1 MIKNYRTGGVNSFS
15 QILLEDS
22 FECLCELIEKAIVSN
37 EQHVCRQFALIIEDQ
52 WKFVNAHGETQAN
65 AWLSTIIKLM
75 S

>member
-37 EQHVCRQFALIIEDQ
+37 E
-52 WKFVNAHGETQAN
+52 
-65 AWLSTIIKLM
+65 
-75 S
+75 